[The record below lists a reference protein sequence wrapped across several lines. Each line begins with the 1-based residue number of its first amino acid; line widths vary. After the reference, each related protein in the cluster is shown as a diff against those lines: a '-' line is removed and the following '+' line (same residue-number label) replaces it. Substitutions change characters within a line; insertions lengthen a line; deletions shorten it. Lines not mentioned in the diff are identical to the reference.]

1 MIEDAIINEQNTV
14 KLKKNVKNIIDEY
27 IKDKPYKLLS
37 HELSYLVKLYYTTWE
52 YKKKNTNNPS
62 VNSYCMFT
70 YIYSYLIL
78 LGYKFT
84 NNCILMIYLF
94 ELQNKMQNKNISFYY
109 SSRYVKIENENIY
122 TETYKSNY
130 IQNILKSQ
138 IIITEDDMH
147 NLNQYFYTIHT
158 TYYSNSNIDIKSK
171 YYKNPFT
178 TLTKFPTNYQENSNI
193 FFSNEICILLFS
205 IAFSRNLYY
214 SYLID
219 NKKNKIKENDINE
232 QMYETEKLIDS
243 FPSIIFKLYNQEQLD
258 KYKLLFKD
266 IINST
271 YIEKCNKSNKNL
283 YCLCID
289 GTDSHD
295 FIINSD
301 INVKEYYINNIYN
314 FNFNFNFVIKN
325 NKLFINNEQL
335 NNNTNEQVNN
345 NTNEQVNNNTN
356 EQVNNN
362 TNEQLNNNTYEQVNN
377 NIDEQVN
384 NNTKIKV
391 NKLKKIKKTK

>member
-158 TYYSNSNIDIKSK
+158 TCYSNSNIDIKSK

-205 IAFSRNLYY
+205 ISFSRNLYY

-243 FPSIIFKLYNQEQLD
+243 FPSIIFKFYNQEQLD

-283 YCLCID
+283 YCLCVD

-301 INVKEYYINNIYN
+301 INVKEYYINNLCNYINMY
-314 FNFNFNFVIKN
+314 NFNFNFVIKN
-325 NKLFINNEQL
+325 NKLFINNNTDEL
-335 NNNTNEQVNN
+335 VNNNEQVNN
-345 NTNEQVNNNTN
+345 NTD
-356 EQVNNN
+356 
-362 TNEQLNNNTYEQVNN
+362 EQLNNNTYEQVN
-377 NIDEQVN
+377 
-384 NNTKIKV
+384 
-391 NKLKKIKKTK
+391 KLKK

>member
-1 MIEDAIINEQNTV
+1 MDLYIMIEDAIINEQNTV

-37 HELSYLVKLYYTTWE
+37 HELSYLVKLYDTVWE
-52 YKKKNTNNPS
+52 YKKKNNPS

-94 ELQNKMQNKNISFYY
+94 ELQHKMQIKNISFYY
-109 SSRYVKIENENIY
+109 SSRYVKIKNENIY

-178 TLTKFPTNYQENSNI
+178 TLTKFPTNYQENCDTFI
-193 FFSNEICILLFS
+193 FHENCILLYFLTY
-205 IAFSRNLYY
+205 FRNFYY
-214 SYLID
+214 LCLI
-219 NKKNKIKENDINE
+219 KKTNKINKNDINE

-243 FPSIIFKLYNQEQLD
+243 FPSIIFKLYNQEQFD
-258 KYKLLFKD
+258 KYKLLFER

-289 GTDSHD
+289 GTDNYD

-301 INVKEYYINNIYN
+301 MTAKEYYINNMSNYINSFNIN

-325 NKLFINNEQL
+325 NKLFINNEQV
-335 NNNTNEQVNN
+335 NNNTDEQVNN
-345 NTNEQVNNNTN
+345 NID
-356 EQVNNN
+356 
-362 TNEQLNNNTYEQVNN
+362 EQLNNNTYEQVN
-377 NIDEQVN
+377 
-384 NNTKIKV
+384 
-391 NKLKKIKKTK
+391 KLKK